1 MQVIRDIREFPQLAH
16 AVVTSGTFDG
26 VHVGHQKI
34 IQRLINRTRKSN
46 GQSVV
51 ITYWPHPRI
60 VLSPSGPPVQL
71 LCTIEERIA
80 QLNQFPI
87 DYLLIIPFTREFASL
102 ESRQYIQ
109 QILLDAINTKELVIG
124 YDHRFG
130 KNREG
135 SFEYLQQNAAT
146 FGFTVEEI
154 PAQDIDAITVSST
167 KIRHALDKG
176 DIRTANSFL
185 GHAYS
190 LTGRVVHGKK
200 LGRTIGY
207 PTANI
212 VVPEDYKLIPAQGIY
227 AVRVQVAGKIY
238 GGMLSIGNNP
248 TVGGTEQTIEVHI
261 FDFDQD
267 IYDQNITL
275 FFVDY
280 IRPEAHFTGLEE
292 LKEKL
297 AEDKVAALACLKEH

>member
-1 MQVIRDIREFPQLAH
+1 MQVIRDIREFPQLSQ

-34 IQRLINRTRKSN
+34 IQRLINRTRETK

-60 VLSPSGPPVQL
+60 VLNPGEPPVQL
-71 LCTIEERIA
+71 LSTIEERIA
-80 QLNQFPI
+80 HLNQFPI

-102 ESRQYIQ
+102 NSQQYIQ

-135 SFEYLQQNAAT
+135 SFAYLQQHAPT
-146 FGFTVEEI
+146 LGFTVEEI
-154 PAQDIDAITVSST
+154 PAEDIDHVTVSST
-167 KIRHALDKG
+167 KIRHALEKG
-176 DIRTANSFL
+176 DIRTANAYL

-190 LTGRVVHGKK
+190 LTGKVVPGKK

-212 VVPEDYKLIPAQGIY
+212 EVPENYKLIPGQGIY
-227 AVRVQVAGKIY
+227 AVRVQVNDKTL
-238 GGMLSIGNNP
+238 GGMLSIGTNP
-248 TVGGTEQTIEVHI
+248 TVGGTQQTIEVHI
-261 FDFDQD
+261 FDFDGD
-267 IYDQNITL
+267 IYEQNITL
-275 FFVDY
+275 YFVGY
-280 IRPEAHFTGLEE
+280 IRPEEHFGSLGE

-297 AEDKVAALACLKEH
+297 ATDQTAALVLLKAD

>member
-1 MQVIRDIREFPQLAH
+1 MQVIRDIREFPQLSH

-34 IQRLINRTRKSN
+34 IQRLINRTRETK

-60 VLSPSGPPVQL
+60 VLNPGGPPVQL
-71 LCTIEERIA
+71 LSTIEERIA
-80 QLNQFPI
+80 YLNQFPI
-87 DYLLIIPFTREFASL
+87 DYLLIIPFTHEFASL
-102 ESRQYIQ
+102 NSQQYIQ

-135 SFEYLQQNAAT
+135 SFAYLQQHAPT
-146 FGFTVEEI
+146 LGFTVEEI
-154 PAQDIDAITVSST
+154 PAKDIDHVTVSST
-167 KIRHALDKG
+167 KIRHALEKG
-176 DIRTANSFL
+176 DIRTANAYL

-190 LTGRVVHGKK
+190 LTGKVVPGKK

-212 VVPEDYKLIPAQGIY
+212 EVPENYKLIPGQGIY
-227 AVRVQVAGKIY
+227 AVRVQVNDKTL
-238 GGMLSIGNNP
+238 GGMLSIGTNP
-248 TVGGTEQTIEVHI
+248 TVGGTQQTIEVHI
-261 FDFDQD
+261 FDFDAD
-267 IYDQNITL
+267 IYEQNITL
-275 FFVDY
+275 YFVQY
-280 IRPEAHFTGLEE
+280 IRPEEHFSDLEA
-292 LKEKL
+292 LKAKL
-297 AEDKVAALACLKEH
+297 AEDQTTALALLKAD